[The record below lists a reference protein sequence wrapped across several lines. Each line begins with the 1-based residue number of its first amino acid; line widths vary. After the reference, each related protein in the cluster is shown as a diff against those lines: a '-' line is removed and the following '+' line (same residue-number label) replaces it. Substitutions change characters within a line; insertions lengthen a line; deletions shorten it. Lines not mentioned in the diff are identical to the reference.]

1 MNARRLPTTLIALL
15 AGTAL
20 VATASGCGSDDD
32 QGTGSGTGSTG
43 GDEPTLVVSAATS
56 LKQAFTAYGER
67 FGDADVKLSFAGSDQ
82 LAAQIRQG
90 VAPDV
95 FAAANTALPDELFAD
110 GLVERPIVFAANR
123 LVIAVPADSTNI
135 RSIDDLAKPGV
146 TIAAGSATVPVGSYT
161 RKVLARVPSA
171 TRDRIVANIRSNEPD
186 VGGVTGKVVQGAVD
200 AGFVYITDVEA
211 TGGKLRA
218 VDLSSKLRPRGAYA
232 VAIVKGSKHRPQAL
246 KFVKGLLSG
255 SGQQTLRA
263 AGFEPPVP

>member
-20 VATASGCGSDDD
+20 AATASGCGSDDD
-32 QGTGSGTGSTG
+32 SQGTGTTG
-43 GDEPTLVVSAATS
+43 GGGDRPTLVVSAATS
-56 LKQAFTAYGER
+56 LKKAFSAYGEQ

-95 FAAANTALPDELFAD
+95 YAAANTTLPDQLFTD

-123 LVIAVPADSTNI
+123 LVIAVPARGSKI
-135 RSIDDLAKPGV
+135 RSIEDLAKPGV

-161 RKVLARVPSA
+161 RKVLARVPAA
-171 TRDRIVANIRSNEPD
+171 TRARIVANIRSNEPD

-200 AGFVYITDVEA
+200 AGFVYVTDVEA

-218 VDLSSKLRPRGAYA
+218 VDLPSRLKPRGAYGI
-232 VAIVKGSKHRPQAL
+232 AIVKGSKHRPQA
-246 KFVKGLLSG
+246 KAFIRGLLSG
-255 SGQQTLRA
+255 SGQQTLRS